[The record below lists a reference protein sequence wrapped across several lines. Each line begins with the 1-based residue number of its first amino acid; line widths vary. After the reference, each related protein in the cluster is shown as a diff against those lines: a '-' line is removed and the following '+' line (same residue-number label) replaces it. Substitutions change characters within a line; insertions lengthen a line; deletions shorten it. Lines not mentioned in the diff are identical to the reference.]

1 MAKNPSWLGDPLR
14 SQSNS
19 VDPSDG
25 RQRTYG
31 SAGRDGGRHIASG
44 PAPGK
49 HGVARGDSAVGRAT
63 GTSRDLTGPPKAP
76 RR

>member
-1 MAKNPSWLGDPLR
+1 VAKNSWLGDPLR

-44 PAPGK
+44 PQPGARS
-49 HGVARGDSAVGRAT
+49 GVSRSDGPSGRAT
-63 GTSRDLTGPPKAP
+63 GTAADLTGPPRAP